1 MSQERKT
8 IGVLTSGGDAPG
20 MNAAIRAVVRAA
32 LTKGH
37 RVLGIRRGFAGLLGG
52 DIVEMQLRSVCD
64 ILQRG
69 GTALYTARC
78 EEFKTAEG
86 VQRGIEVCKKTGID
100 GVVVIGGD
108 GSYRGARDM
117 SNGGIPC
124 IGVPGT
130 IDNDIDPDD
139 HRDTYTRLFTL
150 DNDIASTEYSIGFD
164 TAVNTVV
171 QNVDRLRDTS
181 QSHDRCSVV
190 EVMGRNAGY
199 IALYAGMA
207 CGAISIL
214 IPERPYD
221 LERDVISRMK
231 ATLKT
236 GKQHFIVV
244 AAEGVGDTKALPQAI
259 QEKTG
264 IEARLTVLGHVQR
277 GGTPTAMERVYASL
291 MGHYAVDLLE
301 RDIGNRVVGIQNG
314 KLVDY
319 DINDALKMKKDI
331 DEYMY
336 RAAYDISI

>member
-1 MSQERKT
+1 MSETQKKT
-8 IGVLTSGGDAPG
+8 FAVLTSGGDAPG
-20 MNAAIRAVVRAA
+20 MNAAVRSVVRTA
-32 LTKGH
+32 LHKGH
-37 RVLGIRRGFAGLLGG
+37 TIYGIFHGYEGL
-52 DIVEMQLRSVCD
+52 MQNRMDELQERSVSN
-64 ILQRG
+64 IINRG
-69 GTALYTARC
+69 GTILYTARSKEFTT
-78 EEFKTAEG
+78 EEG
-86 VQRGIEVCKKTGID
+86 QKKAVEILRSRGID
-100 GVVVIGGD
+100 GLVVIGGD
-108 GSYRGARDM
+108 GSFRGAQKL
-117 SNGGIPC
+117 SALGIPT
-124 IGVPGT
+124 IGLPGT
-130 IDNDIDPDD
+130 IDNDIG
-139 HRDTYTRLFTL
+139 
-150 DNDIASTEYSIGFD
+150 STEYTIGFD
-164 TAVNTVV
+164 TALNTAV
-171 QNVDRLRDTS
+171 QSIDKLRDTS

-244 AAEGVGDTKALPQAI
+244 AAEGVGDTKALTQAI